1 MNKLSLAYFGTP
13 DFSARLLEKIL
24 NDKELLVEVQLVVTQ
39 PDKKVGRKQILTPS
53 PVKLVAQKYK
63 LPVKTGPVASSTP
76 PVLATKGLAA
86 RCRGPRTRA
95 TRFHDID
102 LVLLFAYG
110 EIIPKDLLE
119 IPKYGFWNVHPSLLP
134 KYRGASPVAYPLI
147 NGDKETGVTLIQM
160 DEKMDHGPI
169 IIQKKVSIL
178 PKEKRSEL
186 TDRLTD
192 IAFELFK
199 QKVSELATEGK
210 IDLQNQDESGVSYTK
225 LLTKQDGY
233 VKSEELRTK
242 NEEEVERLFNRFRGL
257 YPWPG
262 LWTEIEIKGEKKR
275 LKITEIDLSP
285 HQKGFSA
292 GIKKVQLEGK
302 KEINFEQFNQIYKL
316 F

>member
-24 NDKELLVEVQLVVTQ
+24 NDKELPVEVQLVVTQ
-39 PDKKVGRKQILTPS
+39 PDKKVGRKQIVTPS
-53 PVKLVAQKYK
+53 PVKILAQKHK
-63 LPVKTGPVASSTP
+63 IPVEDSMRSKKFTSSSS
-76 PVLATKGLAA
+76 A
-86 RCRGPRTRA
+86 
-95 TRFHDID
+95 ID
-102 LVLLFAYG
+102 LALLFAYG
-110 EIIPKDLLE
+110 EIIPKELLE

-147 NGDKETGVTLIQM
+147 KGDRETGVTLIQM
-160 DEKMDHGPI
+160 DEKVDHGPI

-178 PKEKRSEL
+178 PKEKRNEL
-186 TDRLTD
+186 TDRLAD

-210 IDLQNQDESGVSYTK
+210 IDVQNQDESGVSYTK

-242 NEEEVERLFNRFRGL
+242 NEEEAERLFNRFRGL

-275 LKITEIDLSP
+275 LKITEMDLSP

-302 KEINFEQFNQIYKL
+302 KEINFEQFKKAYL
-316 F
+316 

>member
-24 NDKELLVEVQLVVTQ
+24 DDKEIPVEVRLIVTQ
-39 PDKKVGRKQILTPS
+39 PDKKVGRKQIITPS
-53 PVKLVAQKYK
+53 PVKVIANKYK
-63 LPVKTGPVASSTP
+63 IPVEDSTRSKKFISLSS
-76 PVLATKGLAA
+76 A
-86 RCRGPRTRA
+86 
-95 TRFHDID
+95 ID
-102 LVLLFAYG
+102 LALLFAFG
-110 EIIPKDLLE
+110 EIIPKELLDE
-119 IPKYGFWNVHPSLLP
+119 PKYGFWNIHPSLLP

-160 DEKMDHGPI
+160 DEKVDHGPI

-178 PKEKRSEL
+178 PKEKKDEL

-199 QKVSELATEGK
+199 QKVSELAAEGK

-233 VKSEELRTK
+233 VKIEELRTK
-242 NEEEVERLFNRFRGL
+242 NEEEAERLFNRFRGL

-262 LWTEIEIKGEKKR
+262 LWTEIEINGEKKR
-275 LKITEIDLSP
+275 LKITEMDLENG
-285 HQKGFSA
+285 KLLL
-292 GIKKVQLEGK
+292 KKVQLEGK
-302 KEINFEQFNQIYKL
+302 KEIDFEQFKKAYL
-316 F
+316 